1 MKTIGLLYSK
11 KTVQTAELGQRIA
24 EAWGKGIE
32 YVDIETAR
40 LADITRYSGLILGTP
55 TYFNGELPYAWSEM
69 LPELEDADLSGL
81 QVAIF
86 GTGDQ
91 VNSPVSF
98 ADGVGLLAEYFESL
112 GAQIVGKTST
122 EGYSYEQ
129 SLAERNGELL
139 GLVIDWVNQ
148 PELTDKRLAA
158 WLDQLHTEF
167 TL

>member
-11 KTVQTAELGQRIA
+11 KTVQTAELGQHIA
-24 EAWGKGIE
+24 EAWGEGIE
-32 YVDIETAR
+32 YVGIETAR
-40 LADITRYSGLILGTP
+40 LADITRHSGLILGTP

-69 LPELEDADLSGL
+69 LPELEDTDLSGL

-122 EGYSYEQ
+122 EGYSYEL
-129 SLAERNGELL
+129 SLAERDGELL

-167 TL
+167 AL

>member
-24 EAWGKGIE
+24 EAWGEGTE

-40 LADITRYSGLILGTP
+40 LADITKHSSLILGTP

-69 LPELEDADLSGL
+69 LPELEGADLSGL
-81 QVAIF
+81 RVAVF

-91 VNSPVSF
+91 VHAPMSF
-98 ADGVGLLAEYFESL
+98 ADGVGLLAEYFEAL

-122 EGYSYEQ
+122 VGYSYEQ
-129 SLAERNGELL
+129 SLAERNGAFL

-148 PELTDKRLAA
+148 PELTDSRLSA
-158 WLDQLHTEF
+158 WLEQLHNE
-167 TL
+167 LAQ

>member
-24 EAWGKGIE
+24 EAWGEGIE

-40 LADITRYSGLILGTP
+40 LADITRHSGLILGTP

-69 LPELEDADLSGL
+69 LPELEDTDLSGL

-86 GTGDQ
+86 GTGNQ

-129 SLAERNGELL
+129 SLAERDGELL

-167 TL
+167 AL

>member
-24 EAWGKGIE
+24 EAWGEGIE

-40 LADITRYSGLILGTP
+40 LADITKHSSLILGTP

-69 LPELEDADLSGL
+69 LPELEA
-81 QVAIF
+81 VF

-91 VNSPVSF
+91 VHAPMSF
-98 ADGVGLLAEYFESL
+98 ADGVGLLAEYFEAL

-122 EGYSYEQ
+122 VGYSYEQ
-129 SLAERNGELL
+129 SLAERDGAFL

-148 PELTDKRLAA
+148 PELTDSRLSA
-158 WLDQLHTEF
+158 WLEQLHNE
-167 TL
+167 LAQ

>member
-24 EAWGKGIE
+24 EAWGEGIE

-40 LADITRYSGLILGTP
+40 LADITRHSGLILGTP

-69 LPELEDADLSGL
+69 LPELEDTDLSGL

-129 SLAERNGELL
+129 SLAERDGELL

-148 PELTDKRLAA
+148 PKLTDKRLAA

-167 TL
+167 AL

>member
-1 MKTIGLLYSK
+1 M
-11 KTVQTAELGQRIA
+11 
-24 EAWGKGIE
+24 
-32 YVDIETAR
+32 
-40 LADITRYSGLILGTP
+40 
-55 TYFNGELPYAWSEM
+55 
-69 LPELEDADLSGL
+69 
-81 QVAIF
+81 AIF

-158 WLDQLHTEF
+158 WLDQLRTEF
-167 TL
+167 AL